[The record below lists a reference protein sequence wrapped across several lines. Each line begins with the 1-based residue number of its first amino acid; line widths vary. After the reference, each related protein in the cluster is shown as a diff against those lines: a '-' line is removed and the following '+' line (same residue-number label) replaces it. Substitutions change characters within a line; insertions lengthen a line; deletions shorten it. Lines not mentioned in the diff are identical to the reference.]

1 MPDIHNTMN
10 SVSSRYPIKI
20 QRPSMPGV
28 KLDESV
34 YVEMRDNTRVAV
46 DVFRPEKAG
55 RFPALLSMAVYSKD
69 IQQYHPGWNHSIE
82 AGATGFYVPKGYV
95 HVICQ
100 SRGSGLSQ
108 GQWSMLDH
116 KEQQDAYDM
125 VEWVA
130 HQPWCDGNVG
140 MIGDS
145 YWAWIQWLAA
155 EQKPPHLKCIV
166 PHDGGTD
173 RYRDNFYQGGIF
185 NGGGFISRWMPDTMN
200 QCVWPGMVEGKLPP
214 ANVIADVSARPEDGP
229 YYWERS
235 AYKKINQI
243 EVPVLSCVALT
254 ALHSRAQLA
263 AYPNIKSVK
272 KLIVEPE
279 AGRFA
284 HLRFLTNRPLNQYIL
299 RWLDYWL
306 KGIDTGI
313 LDEPEIAIF
322 DNATREW
329 RYENEYPLKRTEWT
343 KFYLR
348 AGSGSK
354 STEPPWG
361 SISLDPSQSEKP
373 DLYRLPESGANL
385 MAGKPVLA
393 FGSPVLDHD
402 VKVWGP
408 LSATIYG
415 SSTAAD
421 TDWFVKLVDI
431 GPDNKT
437 RLLTIGVLR
446 ASFRE
451 VDKDKSLPGQPF
463 HAFQKPVALLPNEIY
478 EFQIEMRP
486 IFYTFKAGHRIWVEI
501 ASDDLDFFM
510 PLHTTDLL
518 RTPWPA
524 ENSVYHDSAHPSHI
538 LLPVIPDAAEIRKV
552 VSPLS
557 DVEWP
562 LISGTK
568 WPSSHDGWLSAE
580 P

>member
-1 MPDIHNTMN
+1 MSDIQNTFTNPPYLM
-10 SVSSRYPIKI
+10 KI
-20 QRPSMPGV
+20 QRPNMPGV
-28 KLDESV
+28 VLDQNV
-34 YVEMRDNTRVAV
+34 YIEMRDNTRIAA

-55 RFPALLSMAVYSKD
+55 RYPALLSAAVYTKD
-69 IQQYHPGWNHSIE
+69 IQQYHPGWCHSIE

-116 KEQQDAYDM
+116 NEQQDTYDM
-125 VEWVA
+125 VEWIA
-130 HQPWCDGNVG
+130 KQPWCDGNVG

-166 PHDGGTD
+166 PHDGGMD
-173 RYRDNFYQGGIF
+173 RYRDDFYPGGIF
-185 NGGGFISRWMPDTMN
+185 NGGGFISRWVPDTIN
-200 QCVWPGMVEGKLPP
+200 QCLWPGPVEGKLPP
-214 ANVIADVSARPEDGP
+214 ANLIADVSARPEDGP

-235 AYKKINQI
+235 AYNKIDQI

-263 AYPNIKSVK
+263 AYPNLKTVK
-272 KLIVEPE
+272 KLIIEPE

-313 LDEPEIAIF
+313 LNEPEVAIF
-322 DNATREW
+322 DNATRKW

-343 KFYLR
+343 KFYFHT
-348 AGSGSK
+348 ASGTK
-354 STEPPWG
+354 ATEPPYG
-361 SISLDPSQSEKP
+361 SISMEPPANEKP
-373 DLYRLPESGANL
+373 DHYKLPESGQQL
-385 MAGKPVLA
+385 LAGKPVLA
-393 FGSPVLDHD
+393 FGSAILGRDI
-402 VKVWGP
+402 KVWGP
-408 LSATIYG
+408 LSAVIYG
-415 SSTAAD
+415 SSTTTD
-421 TDWFVKLVDI
+421 TDWFIKIKDI
-431 GPDNKT
+431 GPDGKT
-437 RLLTIGVLR
+437 RLLNNGVLR
-446 ASFRE
+446 ASFRD
-451 VDKDKSLPGQPF
+451 VDKSKSLPGQPF
-463 HAFQKPVALLPNEIY
+463 HTFQKPTALVPNEIY
-478 EFQIEMRP
+478 EFQIEIRP

-524 ENSVYHDSAHPSHI
+524 ENRVYHDSEHPSHI
-538 LLPVIPDAAEIRKV
+538 LLPVIPDSAEIRKV
-552 VSPLS
+552 ESPLS
-557 DVEWP
+557 EVEWP
-562 LISGTK
+562 LVSGTK
-568 WPSSHDGWLSAE
+568 WPTSHDGWLSAE
-580 P
+580 A